1 MGRNIP
7 SATLGIKLRLYKGM
21 ERNSRVR
28 MQSCGGDK
36 IVCRYGRFAGGGW
49 KKNIRRFAGG
59 FCGEQI
65 EELGDL
71 RLVGIAD
78 DPRDSGKYGQFLGSA
93 LGIAAG
99 GDNANGGIGGVKLS
113 NGVAGLGVSGGRNGA
128 GVDDDDVGGGGR
140 GSRRAATIKQLA
152 LEGGAI
158 GLRGAAT
165 ELFDEE
171 SRHVD
176 LPQGTQTFYTEFP
189 TYTDSTP
196 KKDSEQDSAR
206 PKKRE

>member
-36 IVCRYGRFAGGGW
+36 IGCRYGRFAGGGW
-49 KKNIRRFAGG
+49 KETIRRFGG
-59 FCGEQI
+59 DARREQI

-78 DPRDSGKYGQFLGSA
+78 DPRDSRKYGQFFRSA

-113 NGVAGLGVSGGRNGA
+113 NGVAGLGVGGGRNG
-128 GVDDDDVGGGGR
+128 
-140 GSRRAATIKQLA
+140 
-152 LEGGAI
+152 
-158 GLRGAAT
+158 
-165 ELFDEE
+165 
-171 SRHVD
+171 
-176 LPQGTQTFYTEFP
+176 
-189 TYTDSTP
+189 
-196 KKDSEQDSAR
+196 
-206 PKKRE
+206 

>member
-1 MGRNIP
+1 
-7 SATLGIKLRLYKGM
+7 
-21 ERNSRVR
+21 
-28 MQSCGGDK
+28 MQGGGGK
-36 IVCRYGRFAGGGW
+36 KVVCRLGGSSGSGGE
-49 KKNIRRFAGG
+49 KTIRRFGG
-59 FCGEQI
+59 DARREQI

-78 DPRDSGKYGQFLGSA
+78 DPRDSGKYGQFFRSA

-196 KKDSEQDSAR
+196 KKDTEQDSGR